1 MVDILSIGASGLS
14 AYRKL
19 LETVGGNI
27 TNASTD
33 GYVRRDVQMSTTGDA
48 GMLPTSA
55 HSSTG
60 SGVIVDSV
68 RRASDYYLQ
77 MQSLNANA
85 LNNQMQTLADS
96 LTRLE
101 KTIFVTDNNPG
112 AVVQEFYSR
121 FSDVSGSPTSAS
133 ARLSVVD
140 SGTRVAQVFSQAAGA
155 LGDTLTTIR
164 TGLDAALNQVN
175 SLTGQL
181 SRLNVEI
188 QSATSSGQKPNDL
201 LDQRDKIMASLSNL
215 VGFTY
220 TEQNSGVVTVYL
232 GDSASGRTLIG
243 PDGVH
248 TLGVVETNGR
258 LDVTLDPYTNPAPTN
273 QLNRGTVAGLLNF
286 RTETLHVLENINR
299 LAVGFSTAVNA
310 QHQQGVD
317 QNGDAGKPLFATDG
331 LTAVH
336 GPLNKGAAKLTINIS
351 DAAALGDI
359 HYSARYNATTDK
371 WTVTSSDGK
380 SASDPKKITMD
391 GVDFSFDGHAV
402 DGDIFN
408 VDPLLG
414 AAASMRFLIKT
425 PAEIAGALPLYVDP
439 DPHNIGL
446 AEVTPLKRTSQDP
459 TSPVPTAS
467 SLFDGGL
474 DTANFISDGAAFML
488 PPSQTPVTIT
498 SLKQLSAVHFDTTA
512 SDIAALAKPGPD
524 GTASLSFSIHLDG
537 GTADTLLTFPLSI
550 GGADLNDIASQINKF
565 AQASNQKN
573 ALYASVINGA
583 LTINALGGHTV
594 DGASFNG
601 FDAVQTPASIKGVNE
616 QGASAAQI
624 RVFTREGRQIFG
636 PALSPSEAASYI
648 TTAHGF
654 LSDAVYYPPEQA
666 GYPGATI
673 TPGPSLLSVNGGPTS
688 ATIDV
693 AALPEFN
700 MAYSS
705 AQAGLDQDG
714 KPLPT
719 ASGAVYALN
728 INGLAPVRL
737 AGDALAS
744 KTAPDMAQAL
754 AKEMN
759 NQASRFSWRGPDVSL
774 FEKQTRTFNFTVTI
788 DGVPHQVS
796 FHRAEDPKTGAL
808 LNTGTF
814 DVADDSGVQ
823 VSLVPGS
830 PALNGAPAN
839 SRVLI
844 SIPQTLRSSA
854 PTIGITKADDALTT
868 DFNNVFGAT
877 PPQLTTLVT
886 GSGDLT
892 SSLLAARMPTLV
904 VNLVS
909 GQKTLTISGPAGS
922 SAGISWAVIDGKLQL
937 SSNDATMR
945 IDTSTPTTAG
955 LAAALGFPTTGAG
968 KQITATQNINQSL
981 LSAQPMPIQVTDA
994 AGVHDMMIDGLS
1006 GTSGGVLWSFNGKN
1020 LSLLSPNT
1028 LLHVNATDAAK
1039 STNAQALGFNGSDLN
1054 LSVLGDRL
1062 TLTSNNTSYAGDLV
1076 DASATVS
1083 RAGSDLSAL
1092 TFINGVPEDMIVAVV
1107 NNDPSGLRRI
1117 AANIIPPPVPT
1128 STTPPPPVPPMPD
1141 IQIKILDGGRL
1152 EILDPASG
1160 VSLANRNWEQDKPI
1174 TYRGLS
1180 FTIHGQAVAND
1191 NFVIRTDPSRT
1202 ADNRNALLMAGLAS
1216 VSIFGAAGGSFQD
1229 VYSNVTA
1236 KLGTTVNSAN
1246 MTAAGAAQQASDL
1259 KSAYEAK
1266 TGVNLDSEASDLI
1279 RYQQAYSAAAQ
1290 VVMAARDMFA
1300 TILKSF

>member
-27 TNASTD
+27 TNASTE

-101 KTIFVTDNNPG
+101 KTIFVTENNPG

-133 ARLSVVD
+133 ARLAVVD

-155 LGDTLTTIR
+155 LDDTLTTIR

-181 SRLNVEI
+181 ARLNVEI

-201 LDQRDKIMASLSNL
+201 LDQRDRIMSSLSDL

-273 QLNRGTVAGLLNF
+273 QLNKGTVAGLLNF

-317 QNGDAGKPLFATDG
+317 QNGDQGKPLFSTDG

-336 GPLNKGAAKLTINIS
+336 GPLNKGAAKLSINIS

-359 HYSARYNATTDK
+359 HYSARYNATTDR
-371 WTVTSSDGK
+371 WTVTSSEGK
-380 SASDPKKITMD
+380 SASDPKKVSMD
-391 GVDFSFDGHAV
+391 GIDFSFDGHAV

-439 DPHNIGL
+439 DSHNIGL
-446 AEVTPLKRTSQDP
+446 AEIVPLKRTSVDQP
-459 TSPVPTAS
+459 SPVPAALS
-467 SLFDGGL
+467 IFDGGL
-474 DTANFISDGAAFML
+474 DTANFLSDGSAFML
-488 PPSQTPVTIT
+488 PPGQEPVTLT
-498 SLKQLSAVHFDTTA
+498 SLKQLSAVHFASTA
-512 SDIAALAKPGPD
+512 SEIAALAKPGPD
-524 GTASLSFSIHLDG
+524 GTAGLSFAIHLDG
-537 GTADTLLTFPLSI
+537 ETADTLLTFPLSP
-550 GGADLNDIASQINKF
+550 GSADLNDIARQINSF
-565 AQASNQKN
+565 AQEAHQEN

-594 DGASFNG
+594 DTASFTG
-601 FDAVQTPASIKGVNE
+601 FDAFQTQSSIQGVNE

-624 RVFTREGRQIFG
+624 RVFTREGRQVFG
-636 PALSPSEAASYI
+636 PPLSVNEASVYI
-648 TTAHGF
+648 TSANGF
-654 LSDAVYYPPEQA
+654 LPDAVYYPPGQG
-666 GYPGATI
+666 GYPGAAI
-673 TPGPSLLSVNGGPTS
+673 NPGANLLSVSGGSTS
-688 ATIDV
+688 AIIDV
-693 AALPEFN
+693 TALPEFN
-700 MAYSS
+700 MAHSS

-719 ASGAVYALN
+719 MSGAVYALN
-728 INGLAPVRL
+728 INGLDPVRL

-744 KTAPDMAQAL
+744 KTAPDIAQAL

-774 FEKQTRTFNFTVTI
+774 LEKQTRTFNFNVVI
-788 DGVPHQVS
+788 DGISHQVT

-814 DVADDSGVQ
+814 EVADDSGIQ
-823 VSLVPGS
+823 VTFVPGS
-830 PALNGAPAN
+830 PALNGAPSN

-844 SIPQTLRSSA
+844 SFPQTLRASA
-854 PTIGITKADDALTT
+854 PTILVTKADDALTT

-886 GSGDLT
+886 GAGDLT
-892 SSLLAARMPTLV
+892 SSLLTARSPTLV
-904 VNLVS
+904 VNMAT
-909 GQKTLTISGPAGS
+909 GQRALTITGPVGS
-922 SAGISWAVIDGKLQL
+922 SAGVTWAVIDGKLQL

-945 IDTSTPTTAG
+945 VDTSTPANAA
-955 LAAALGFPTTGAG
+955 LATALGFPSPSSG
-968 KQITATQNINQSL
+968 KLIAATQNINQSL
-981 LSAQPMPIQVTDA
+981 LSAHPMPIEVTDST
-994 AGVHDMMIDGLS
+994 GVHDMLIDGLT
-1006 GTSGGVLWSFNGKN
+1006 GTSGGILWSFNGKN
-1020 LSLLSPNT
+1020 LTLLSPNT
-1028 LLHVNATDAAK
+1028 GLSVNATDAAK
-1039 STNAQALGFNGSDLN
+1039 SFNAQALGFNGSDLD
-1054 LSVLGDRL
+1054 LTVQGDRL
-1062 TLTSNNTSYAGDLV
+1062 TLSSNNSDNAGDLV
-1076 DASATVS
+1076 DASPTVS
-1083 RAGSDLSAL
+1083 VAGSDLSAI
-1092 TFINGVPEDMIVAVV
+1092 TFANGVPEDMIVAVV
-1107 NNDPSGLRRI
+1107 NNDQYGLRRI
-1117 AANIIPPPVPT
+1117 AANISPPPDPT
-1128 STTPPPPVPPMPD
+1128 SATSPAPRPMPD
-1141 IQIKILDGGRL
+1141 IQIKILDSGHL

-1160 VSLANRNWEQDKPI
+1160 VSLANRSWEQDKPI
-1174 TYRGLS
+1174 TYRGLT

-1191 NFVIRTDPSRT
+1191 NFIIRTDPSRT
-1202 ADNRNALLMAGLAS
+1202 ADNRNALLMAGLAQT
-1216 VSIFGAAGGSFQD
+1216 SIFGSSGGSFQD